1 MKIVLLGAPG
11 AGKGTQAVKI
21 AESYG
26 IVHIS
31 TGDIFRKNLKEGTPV
46 GLKAKAY
53 IDAGKLVPDEVTCEI
68 VAERLK
74 EKDCEKGFMLDGFP
88 RNIAQAEMLE
98 KICKLDGVINI
109 AVDLDKLMARLT
121 GRRVCAACGESFHI
135 TTFTGKTCPKCGGD
149 VIQRADDTEET
160 VGKRLSVYT
169 EQTAPLIAF
178 YEKRGLLH
186 NVDGMKAIDE
196 VFTEIR
202 GVLDT
207 IKK

>member
-1 MKIVLLGAPG
+1 MKLVLLGAPG

-21 AESYG
+21 AEKYG

-53 IDAGKLVPDEVTCEI
+53 IDKGQLVPDEVTCEI

-88 RNIAQAEMLE
+88 RNVMQAQALE
-98 KICKLDGVINI
+98 KMTDVDLVLNI

-121 GRRVCAACGESFHI
+121 GRRVCAKCGESYHVS
-135 TTFTGKTCPKCGGD
+135 TFTDTKCAKCGGD

-160 VGKRLSVYT
+160 VGKRLAVYT
-169 EQTAPLIAF
+169 EQTQPLIDY
-178 YEKRGLLH
+178 YEKKGKLAS
-186 NVDGMKAIDE
+186 VDGMQAIDS
-196 VFTEIR
+196 VFAQVVQ
-202 GVLDT
+202 VLD
-207 IKK
+207 KLK